1 MADSGKTMG
10 QFNHSTIIR
19 TTGRL
24 SIKYCPNLLIFVA
37 SYFLLLLKRLPQGGQ
52 ASNFRKFISTMALL
66 AGSKKEGKEMS
77 FLQHLE
83 ELRWHL
89 VRSVSAIVI
98 IAIAA
103 FLNKEILFDYILL
116 APKNPSFITYRWLCE
131 ISHRLNLG
139 DNLCVDNIPFN
150 LISTDLSAQFTTH
163 MWVSFISGLII
174 ASPYVLWEAWRF
186 IRPALYEKE
195 RNYARGIVFYTSAL
209 FLTGVLFGYYIITPM
224 SVNFLGTY
232 QVSAEVKNTITL
244 SSFISTVTTLTLLT
258 GLVFE
263 LPIVVYFLTKIGLM
277 SPGFMRTYRKHAAV
291 IILILSALITPT
303 SDATTMILVA
313 VPLYVLYELS
323 IIVSARVIKN
333 KSEA

>member
-1 MADSGKTMG
+1 
-10 QFNHSTIIR
+10 
-19 TTGRL
+19 
-24 SIKYCPNLLIFVA
+24 
-37 SYFLLLLKRLPQGGQ
+37 
-52 ASNFRKFISTMALL
+52 MALL
-66 AGSKKEGKEMS
+66 PRREKEGKEMS

-89 VRSVSAIVI
+89 IRSV
-98 IAIAA
+98 IAITVIAVVA
-103 FLNKEILFDYILL
+103 FLNKEILFDSILL
-116 APKNPSFITYRWLCE
+116 APKSASFVTYRWLCY
-131 ISHRLNLG
+131 ISHSLNLG
-139 DNLCVDNIPFN
+139 ESLCVNNIPFG

-163 MWVSFISGLII
+163 MWVAFVTGLII

-209 FLTGVLFGYYIITPM
+209 FLTGVLFGYYVITPM

-232 QVSAEVKNTITL
+232 QVSEEVKNTITL
-244 SSFISTVTTLTLLT
+244 ASFISTVTTLTLLT

-263 LPIVVYFLTKIGLM
+263 LPIVVYFLTKIGIM
-277 SPGFMRTYRKHAAV
+277 TPAFMKTYRKHAVV
-291 IILILSALITPT
+291 IILILAALITPT
-303 SDATTMILVA
+303 SDATTMLLVA

-323 IIVSARVIKN
+323 IVVSARVVRN